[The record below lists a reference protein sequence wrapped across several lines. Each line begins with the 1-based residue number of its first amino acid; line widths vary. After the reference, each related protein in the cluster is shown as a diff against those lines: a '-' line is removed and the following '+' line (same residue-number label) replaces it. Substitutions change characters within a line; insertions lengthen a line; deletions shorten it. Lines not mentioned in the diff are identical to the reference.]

1 MTDNPLTRIW
11 RGIDDRM
18 NRLVGNDVLRRAET
32 ALKSHEDD
40 QTRIARVKAEWTALK
55 ARFEGLSSDEAE
67 AEFSR
72 RVDELDAELAEIE
85 SDIADN
91 AELGT
96 LLDDLRVVAKRRQ
109 RILQGGAASVFVLE
123 IAIVGYLIL
132 FPGESAKT
140 ATAVHLEYYSAVA
153 TIAPVLLV
161 AGFVELVVIGLPYS
175 VWFVLA
181 FAVGPVVAIVAAL
194 QVLATHKSTPVTDR
208 LSDWGLLAALLL
220 FVLFVVLHATLAR
233 HQTG

>member
-1 MTDNPLTRIW
+1 MTDSPLTRIW

-109 RILQGGAASVFVLE
+109 RILQGGAASVFGR
-123 IAIVGYLIL
+123 IGAKRAS
-132 FPGESAKT
+132 GESDHEGKPFSY
-140 ATAVHLEYYSAVA
+140 HG
-153 TIAPVLLV
+153 PN
-161 AGFVELVVIGLPYS
+161 GLRRVQRWRSWPLRPCRRS
-175 VWFVLA
+175 R
-181 FAVGPVVAIVAAL
+181 
-194 QVLATHKSTPVTDR
+194 TE
-208 LSDWGLLAALLL
+208 
-220 FVLFVVLHATLAR
+220 
-233 HQTG
+233 